1 MKEYRVAIVGLSWI
15 TSDPAEPAS
24 HPMLGTA
31 PPHTHGSA
39 LAAIPQAT
47 VVAGCDINEEAC
59 RLFLERWADTW
70 PGVKTYTDY
79 KQMFAEEEIDL
90 VSVATPDNL
99 HAPVVQAALD
109 AGIKVIFCEKP
120 LTTHL
125 DDADEMIAA
134 INAHGAVVNVNHT
147 RRWSPTHVTAR
158 EAVRAG
164 EIGQLAQINAQL
176 GGERAMLW
184 RNHSHALDLL
194 CAYAEGNPVWVVAEL
209 EPGFED
215 YGTRYKGDGG
225 RDATLEPGVNVYIVF
240 DNGVRAFLG
249 GMKHAMPKLGLDL
262 IGDKGRIHA
271 DDQMVTIERS
281 TDKGTMSQPIMPK
294 ATMGGMQ
301 AGLVE
306 LMQAA
311 DGGGELQCP
320 PEEARKTVALIEA
333 ILESQ
338 ANGNIRVAVR

>member
-1 MKEYRVAIVGLSWI
+1 MKEYRVGIVGLSWI

-24 HPMLGTA
+24 HPVLGTA

-39 LAAIPQAT
+39 LAAIPQAR
-47 VVAGCDINEEAC
+47 VVAGCDINEDAC
-59 RLFLERWADTW
+59 RLFTERWAETW
-70 PGVKTYTDY
+70 PGLKTYADY
-79 KQMFAEEEIDL
+79 KEMFANEEIDL
-90 VSVATPDNL
+90 VCVATPDNL

-120 LTTHL
+120 LTTNL
-125 DDADEMIAA
+125 QEADEMVAA
-134 INAHGAVVNVNHT
+134 FKAHDAVVNVNHT

-158 EAVRAG
+158 EVVRAG
-164 EIGQLAQINAQL
+164 EIGKLAHITAHL

-184 RNHSHALDLL
+184 RNHSHALDLV
-194 CAYAEGNPVWVVAEL
+194 CAYAEGNPLWVVAEL

-215 YGTRYKGDGG
+215 YGTEYKGDGG
-225 RDATLEPGVNVYIVF
+225 RDASLEPGVNVYIVF

-249 GMKHAMPKLGLDL
+249 GMKHYMPKLTIDL
-262 IGDKGRIHA
+262 VGETGRVHVDDKQATLYTASEEGSVSR
-271 DDQMVTIERS
+271 
-281 TDKGTMSQPIMPK
+281 PILPK

-301 AGLVE
+301 AGLVD
-306 LMQAA
+306 LMRAA
-311 DGGGELQCP
+311 DGGGDLQCP

-338 ANGNIRVAVR
+338 ANGNARVTVR